1 MKGIGKCTVLSIVVC
16 AALCGCGRYAE
27 VGQAAKVQP
36 AADARYGKELE
47 EIRKSLRGDIRI
59 KLRKDG
65 KGSYSWEIT
74 GKDAQEIIK
83 ADAVLTR
90 RINAGKPE

>member
-1 MKGIGKCTVLSIVVC
+1 MDTMVKTAAVAVILWG
-16 AALCGCGRYAE
+16 ALCGCGRDRGVPE
-27 VGQAAKVQP
+27 TAKIQP
-36 AADARYGKELE
+36 AAEARYGKELE
-47 EIRKSLRGDIRI
+47 EIRKSLRGDIKI

-74 GKDAQEIIK
+74 GRDPQEIVR
-83 ADAVLTR
+83 ADAVLGR